1 MEYNVTYRQKDKGWQ
16 FIISYKDYNGKWRQK
31 SKQGFKT
38 KKEAKPIAEKM
49 LQDLKKNIKTINN
62 SLGKITFKAFSDM
75 YLEHEKLYKEP
86 KTIESL
92 ITVIRRFQDLNDK
105 ELCKITNLDIQK
117 IVDNMTKE
125 HLNNNTIRYYLKIL
139 NSIFLCA
146 KFKYN
151 ILDEVPSKY
160 IKIGK
165 SIPTKKKA
173 LNDDEINDLLLQ
185 FKNTKYYLVVYL
197 AVNTGMRIGEILG
210 LTWNDI
216 DFNNCLININK
227 QWKKLKDNSW
237 GLGNVKSKNST
248 RIIPISNS
256 VAEELLKHKTIINI
270 DNRVFNFKSK
280 NTVLSRVNRLLK
292 ENGFDISLHE
302 LRHTYATK
310 LIANGV
316 DFKTAAKILGH
327 SVEQTMKVYSHV
339 NNDMLNKAHSII
351 ENIF

>member
-1 MEYNVTYRQKDKGWQ
+1 MEYNITYRQKDKGWQ
-16 FIISYKDYNGKWRQK
+16 FIISYKDANGKWKQK

-62 SLGKITFKAFSDM
+62 SFGKVTFKVFSEM
-75 YLEHEKLYKEP
+75 YLEHEKLYKQF
-86 KTIESL
+86 KTVESL
-92 ITVIRRFQDLNDK
+92 ITVLHRFKDLNNK

-117 IVDNMTKE
+117 LVDNMTKE

-139 NSIFLCA
+139 NSVFLCA

-151 ILDEVPSKY
+151 IIDEIPTKY

-165 SIPTKKKA
+165 PVPTTKKA
-173 LNDDEINDLLLQ
+173 LNDTEINDLL
-185 FKNTKYYLVVYL
+185 FKLKDSKYYLVVFL
-197 AVNTGMRIGEILG
+197 AVNTGMRAGEILG
-210 LTWNDI
+210 ITWNDI
-216 DFNNCLININK
+216 NFNERTITVNK

-237 GLGNVKSKNST
+237 GFGPVKSKNSI
-248 RIIPISNS
+248 RSIPISHS
-256 VAEELLKHKTIINI
+256 VCEELLKYKNIINI

-280 NTVLSRVNRLLK
+280 STILTDLNKKLRK
-292 ENGFDISLHE
+292 NGFNITIHE
-302 LRHTYATK
+302 LRHTYATR

-316 DFKTAAKILGH
+316 DFKTAAQILGH

-339 NNDMLNKAHSII
+339 NNDMFNKAHSII

>member
-1 MEYNVTYRQKDKGWQ
+1 MEYNITYRKKDKGWQ
-16 FIISYKDYNGKWRQK
+16 FIISYKDANGKWKQK
-31 SKQGFKT
+31 SKQGFTT
-38 KKEAKPIAEKM
+38 KKEAKPIAENM
-49 LQDLKKNIKTINN
+49 LKDLKKNIKTLNN
-62 SLGKITFKAFSDM
+62 SFSKITFKSFSEM
-75 YLEHEKLYKEP
+75 YLEHEKLYKEF

-92 ITVIRRFQDLNDK
+92 LTVIRRFQDLNDK

-117 IVDNMTKE
+117 IIDNMTKD

-139 NSIFLCA
+139 NSMFLCA

-165 SIPTKKKA
+165 STPPKKKA
-173 LNDDEINDLLLQ
+173 LNDDEIKDLLLK
-185 FKNTKYYLVVYL
+185 FKNTKYYLVVYI

-216 DFNNCLININK
+216 DFNNCLISVNK
-227 QWKKLKDNSW
+227 QWKILKDNSW
-237 GLGNVKSKNST
+237 GLGSVKSKNSI

-256 VAEELLKHKTIINI
+256 VSQELLKHKTVINI

-280 NTVLSRVNRLLK
+280 DTVTSRVNRLLK
-292 ENGFDISLHE
+292 ENDFDISLHE

>member
-1 MEYNVTYRQKDKGWQ
+1 MEYNITYRQKDKGWQ
-16 FIISYKDYNGKWRQK
+16 FIISYKDINGKWRQR

-38 KKEAKPIAEKM
+38 KKEAKPVAEKM
-49 LQDLKKNIKTINN
+49 LSDLKRNVKKQDNY
-62 SLGKITFKAFSDM
+62 LGKITFKSFSEM
-75 YLEHEKLYKEP
+75 YLEHEKLYKES

-92 ITVIRRFQDLNDK
+92 ITVIRRFENLNDK
-105 ELCKITNLDIQK
+105 EICKITNLDIQK
-117 IVDNMTKE
+117 ITDNMTKE

-165 SIPTKKKA
+165 PIPTKKRA
-173 LNDDEINDLLLQ
+173 LNDDEIKDLLLK
-185 FKNTKYYLVVYL
+185 FKDTKYYLVVYL
-197 AVNTGMRIGEILG
+197 AVNTGMRVGEILG

-216 DFNNCLININK
+216 DFNNCLINVNK

-237 GLGNVKSKNST
+237 GLGSVKSKNST

-256 VAEELLKHKTIINI
+256 VAKELLKHKTIINI

-280 NTVLSRVNRLLK
+280 DSVLLRVNKLLK
-292 ENGFDISLHE
+292 ENGFNISPHE

>member
-1 MEYNVTYRQKDKGWQ
+1 MEYNITYRQKDKGWQ
-16 FIISYKDYNGKWRQK
+16 FIISYKDINGKWRQK

-38 KKEAKPIAEKM
+38 KKEAKPVAEKM
-49 LQDLKKNIKTINN
+49 LSDLKKNVKKQDNY
-62 SLGKITFKAFSDM
+62 LGKITFKSFSEM
-75 YLEHEKLYKEP
+75 YLEHEKLYKES

-92 ITVIRRFQDLNDK
+92 ITVIHRFEGLNDQ
-105 ELCKITNLDIQK
+105 EICKITNLDIQK
-117 IVDNMTKE
+117 IIDNMTKE

-146 KFKYN
+146 KLKYN
-151 ILDEVPSKY
+151 LLDEVPSKY

-165 SIPTKKKA
+165 PIPTRKKA
-173 LNDDEINDLLLQ
+173 LNDAEIQDLLLK
-185 FKNTKYYLVVYL
+185 FKDSKYYLVVYL

-216 DFNNCLININK
+216 DFNNCLISVNK

-237 GLGNVKSKNST
+237 GLGSVKSKNSI

-256 VAEELLKHKTIINI
+256 VTNELLKYKTIINI

-280 NTVLSRVNRLLK
+280 DTVLLRVNKLLK
-292 ENGFDISLHE
+292 ENGFNISLHE

-310 LIANGV
+310 LIANGI